1 MLVINGCELVF
12 GYVLELFHVENQTLN
27 FDAINFIF
35 KHWFADGE
43 SVNLLAWIC
52 HSGFYRGELWQPEDG
67 LISWTEGMP
76 DQQDLQC
83 LMFPGFFGCEK

>member
-35 KHWFADGE
+35 KH
-43 SVNLLAWIC
+43 
-52 HSGFYRGELWQPEDG
+52 
-67 LISWTEGMP
+67 
-76 DQQDLQC
+76 
-83 LMFPGFFGCEK
+83 